1 MCFCLRNIW
10 SRISHNM
17 SMTHAQPDVL
27 PIQPIMSMIILQLI
41 YYIIVINSHN
51 ISYMLIMIFRKSGL
65 TRLLSC
71 LLSGYT
77 SCYTILKPSFNP
89 LMFCFRSIDLRNA
102 PRTPHQ
108 APQAPAPEPK
118 FCAPRALHGPQKGR
132 GPPKVQRTHRHYP
145 VKP

>member
-1 MCFCLRNIW
+1 MRQENLNQINSMCFCLRNIW

-65 TRLLSC
+65 TRLLS
-71 LLSGYT
+71 GYT

-89 LMFCFRSIDLRNA
+89 LMCCFQSMDLRNA

-108 APQAPAPEPK
+108 APN
-118 FCAPRALHGPQKGR
+118 GTS
-132 GPPKVQRTHRHYP
+132 PPDIGATRRH
-145 VKP
+145 VVDLLRQ